1 MHTHKLSDRAGRILA
16 SLVREYIETG
26 QPVGSLTLTRLG
38 GLGLS
43 SATVRNVLSQ
53 LEEQG
58 FVHQPHT
65 SAGRVPTDLGYRFY
79 VDLLLQLRHTSRAN
93 ASVEAQLRQG
103 AGASALMDD
112 VLAQV
117 SHLLSKSSRQVG
129 FALGPENQAAAFH
142 RIDFVPLANT
152 AILVVMVARGGQ
164 VTHKVVDIK
173 ERLDPDVL
181 QQAANY
187 LNSEFAGR
195 TLAEVRAVVVE
206 RLRQEQSLY
215 DRLLVRALRLAHST
229 FEGLPDENPLFIDGA
244 SQLLDRA
251 SDESGPTLT
260 TLQGLLKL
268 VEEKHRLVRLLAE
281 YLNAEGLTVVIGT
294 EHQVPDLKDFALVT
308 STYFDGRRMGR
319 VGIIGPTR
327 MPYWRSIS
335 VVESV
340 ARAVSRVLR
349 DSGWDQTD
357 ADPGPRHCRPQA

>member
-1 MHTHKLSDRAGRILA
+1 MHTNRLSERASRILA

-26 QPVGSLTLTRLG
+26 QPVGSATLVRRV

-43 SATVRNVLSQ
+43 SATVRSVLAQ

-65 SAGRVPTDLGYRFY
+65 SAGRIPTDRGYRFY
-79 VDLLLQLRHTSRAN
+79 VDTLLQMRRASRDN

-103 AGASALMDD
+103 TGPTALMDD
-112 VLAQV
+112 LLAQV
-117 SHLLSKSSRQVG
+117 SHVLSTSAKQVG
-129 FALGPENQAAAFH
+129 FALGPENEAAAFH

-164 VTHKVVDIK
+164 VTHKVIDIK

-187 LNSEFAGR
+187 LNSQFAGL
-195 TLAEVRAVVVE
+195 TLSEVRAAVLD
-206 RLRQEQSLY
+206 RLRQEQTLY
-215 DRLLVRALRLAHST
+215 DLLLSRALRLAQST
-229 FEGLPDENPLFIDGA
+229 FEGLPAEHPLFIEGA
-244 SQLLDRA
+244 SLLLDQA
-251 SDESGPTLT
+251 SVGSGPTLA
-260 TLQGLLKL
+260 TLQGLLRL
-268 VEEKHRLVRLLAE
+268 VEEKHRLVRLLTE
-281 YLNAEGLTVVIGT
+281 YLNAEGLTVVIGG
-294 EHQVPDLKDFALVT
+294 EHEAPDLRDFALVT

-327 MPYWRSIS
+327 MPYWRSIAI
-335 VVESV
+335 VENM

-349 DSGWDQTD
+349 DSGWDE
-357 ADPGPRHCRPQA
+357 AEAASRC